1 MKNSW
6 IRGVAAAIMAA
17 VVLGSVSVAHAG
29 DNKQEK
35 KAAKDGEE
43 YYEGVI
49 SAVDFKANTVT
60 VKKDEAGTMTF
71 TSGAKTKFYARQ
83 KKEGAA
89 LSDFK
94 VGDKVEVWYTV
105 DAGTPT
111 IHALGEKG
119 AHAEHKEKKAEKSK

>member
-1 MKNSW
+1 MKSKTGSYSQSTKENEMTNGW
-6 IRGVAAAIMAA
+6 IRGVAAAVAAA
-17 VVLGSVSVAHAG
+17 VVLGSVSIAQAG

-35 KAAKDGEE
+35 KAAKEGEQ
-43 YYEGVI
+43 YYDGVI
-49 SAVDFKANTVT
+49 SAVDFKANTVS
-60 VKKDEAGTMTF
+60 VKKENNAGTMTF
-71 TSGAKTKFYARQ
+71 ASGPNARFYAEQ

-111 IHALGEKG
+111 LQTL
-119 AHAEHKEKKAEKSK
+119 